1 MNALPQQFAASQ
13 KDSFAKVLAAQN
25 TVFSGFEKLVD
36 LNVRALKAT
45 LEEVAEKSQQAIEVK
60 DPQAA
65 LALGSAWVQPGA
77 ERVISYSKHVYDIV
91 TGVQSDL
98 GRLVEEQVSQ
108 SREQFSDAIDQ
119 FAKNAP
125 TGSESAVSLM
135 KSSLATASNAI
146 ESVNR
151 AAKQVVQTAQSNINA
166 ATDATLRAAA
176 SASEAASKSAGSK
189 KAAA

>member
-1 MNALPQQFAASQ
+1 MNALPQQFVASQ
-13 KDSFAKVLAAQN
+13 KDSFTKVLAAQN
-25 TVFSGFEKLVD
+25 TVFAGFEKLVD

-45 LEEVAEKSQQAIEVK
+45 LEDVAEKSQQAIEVK
-60 DPQAA
+60 DAQAA

-108 SREQFSDAIDQ
+108 GREQLSDAIDQ

-125 TGSESAVSLM
+125 TGSESAVSLL

-151 AAKQVVQTAQSNINA
+151 AAKQVAQTAQSNISA

-176 SASEAASKSAGSK
+176 SASEAVAKPAGGK